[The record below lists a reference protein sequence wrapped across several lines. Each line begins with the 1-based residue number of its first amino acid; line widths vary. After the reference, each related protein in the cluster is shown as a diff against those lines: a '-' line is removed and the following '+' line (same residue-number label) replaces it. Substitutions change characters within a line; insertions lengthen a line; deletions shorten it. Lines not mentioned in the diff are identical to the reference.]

1 MNRTSNSLKKIAR
14 MTARMSDVQKLK
26 QKSQSN
32 NWEISLGALAIIL
45 SLTPNFPIS
54 NIMNAAAKAIYIKA
68 KSSVIKYI
76 VDIIL

>member
-1 MNRTSNSLKKIAR
+1 

-45 SLTPNFPIS
+45 SLIPNFPIS
-54 NIMNAAAKAIYIKA
+54 NMTNAAAKAIYIKA
-68 KSSVIKYI
+68 ESNVIKYI